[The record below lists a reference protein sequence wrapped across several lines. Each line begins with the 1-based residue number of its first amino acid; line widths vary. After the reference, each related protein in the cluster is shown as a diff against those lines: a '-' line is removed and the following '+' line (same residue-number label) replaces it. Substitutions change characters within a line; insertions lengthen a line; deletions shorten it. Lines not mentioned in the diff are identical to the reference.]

1 MKLPDEMKRQAMD
14 AINDVN
20 TIKQMGMLKTLGMIA
35 LYSALIHERDN
46 SEKITSKAR
55 KDAVGR
61 EI

>member
-1 MKLPDEMKRQAMD
+1 MRIPDEMKRQAMD

-35 LYSALIHERDN
+35 LYSALIHEQDH
-46 SEKITSKAR
+46 EAG

-61 EI
+61 KI

>member
-1 MKLPDEMKRQAMD
+1 MKIPDEIKRQAMD

-35 LYSALIHERDN
+35 LYSALIHQRDN

>member
-1 MKLPDEMKRQAMD
+1 MKLPDELKRQAMD

-35 LYSALIHERDN
+35 VYAALIHQRDH
-46 SEKITSKAR
+46 EAR

-61 EI
+61 KL

>member
-1 MKLPDEMKRQAMD
+1 MKLPDELKRQAMD

-35 LYSALIHERDN
+35 LYSALIHQRDN

>member
-1 MKLPDEMKRQAMD
+1 MRISDEMKRQAMD

-35 LYSALIHERDN
+35 LYSALIHQRDN
-46 SEKITSKAR
+46 SEKISSKAR
-55 KDAVGR
+55 KDAEGR